1 MMTLDIGALDSS
13 FAPHFAGEP
22 AKRTSKTLFVI
33 RIGQRFRDSNI
44 HTERLPERDA
54 NVWIGPLMWA

>member
-1 MMTLDIGALDSS
+1 MTLDIGAPDLS
-13 FAPHFAGEP
+13 FAPHLAGER

-33 RIGQRFRDSNI
+33 RIGQWFRDSNI
-44 HTERLPERDA
+44 HTERLPERGV